1 MLGLFGDSGASAF
14 FGGTALLCHFFI
26 FGGFIMQDYKE
37 IYIRLFARV
46 ADATDA
52 LELGNA
58 EKALSILI
66 DAQQEAEQ
74 AVLEMDE
81 A

>member
-1 MLGLFGDSGASAF
+1 METGKSL
-14 FGGTALLCHFFI
+14 
-26 FGGFIMQDYKE
+26 KE
-37 IYIRLFARV
+37 IYIRLFGRV

-52 LELGNA
+52 LERGED

-66 DAQQEAEQ
+66 AAQQEAEK
-74 AVLEMDE
+74 AYLELTE

>member
-1 MLGLFGDSGASAF
+1 
-14 FGGTALLCHFFI
+14 
-26 FGGFIMQDYKE
+26 MQDYKE